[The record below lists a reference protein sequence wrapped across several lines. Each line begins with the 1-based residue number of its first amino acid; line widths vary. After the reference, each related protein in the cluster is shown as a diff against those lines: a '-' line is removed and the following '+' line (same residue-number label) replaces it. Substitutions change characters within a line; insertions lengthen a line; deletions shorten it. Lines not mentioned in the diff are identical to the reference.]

1 MSESANGAVGSPLPN
16 PNAGATQG
24 KSQRN
29 PAPAQK
35 RNKGNRR
42 NQSQPLPPLDGTISD
57 NVTNPVASPRSKKP
71 SKPKQSVSNEAH
83 NQNSNMG
90 KGNGQ
95 KTRPVSVGGP
105 MLPATPA
112 KEQAYAGP
120 TFQASPAPSSLPV
133 PKFLSR
139 SVPNAAAARQQSMQA
154 RLEAENTGGSK
165 EESSP
170 EPDVVAPVQRET
182 MQSPLDI
189 FFQADKAEKQKT
201 QTNDGLLSPQ
211 PAARQPPATEPR
223 NPFAQSSKG
232 IFLRELDGDNEDSLS
247 PKTVPPNQRPP
258 FDERARSSPGT
269 VPQSPKDGQSS
280 DAYTQSLKDLLFK
293 HANGSPT
300 QSSTPPPAH
309 TQHNNPNLQFFH
321 SPSPFNRPPSGPI
334 TPVSNAEQQQQQQH
348 HYALHYG
355 NRNLSPLFKTARETP
370 NRPSNLRQEMPNGY
384 LPPQATQ
391 EPQRQTPRSDANS
404 FSRDF
409 LNQHINANYTAPFP
423 PMPFMNDAPG
433 STPAPFSQPSKSPA
447 QGAPPDG
454 SVDASSSRSSGPQDF
469 EDNLRRMMKLNVAG

>member
-1 MSESANGAVGSPLPN
+1 MSDSVDGTVGSPLPN

-42 NQSQPLPPLDGTISD
+42 NQSQPLPSLDGTISD

-71 SKPKQSVSNEAH
+71 SKPKQGVPNEAH

-154 RLEAENTGGSK
+154 RLEAENTGGQK

-170 EPDVVAPVQRET
+170 EPDVVAPVQREA
-182 MQSPLDI
+182 MQSPLDV

-201 QTNDGLLSPQ
+201 QTNGGLLSPQ
-211 PAARQPPATEPR
+211 SAARPPPATEPR
-223 NPFAQSSKG
+223 NTFAQSSKS
-232 IFLRELDGDNEDSLS
+232 IFLRELNGDSGDSLS
-247 PKTVPPNQRPP
+247 PKTMPPNQRPP
-258 FDERARSSPGT
+258 FNERARSSPGT
-269 VPQSPKDGQSS
+269 VPQSLEDGQGS

-300 QSSTPPPAH
+300 QSNTPPPQ
-309 TQHNNPNLQFFH
+309 TQSNNPNLQSFH
-321 SPSPFNRPPSGPI
+321 SPSPFNRPPSGPT
-334 TPVSNAEQQQQQQH
+334 TPVSTAGQQQQN

-370 NRPSNLRQEMPNGY
+370 NRPSNLRQEMPTGH
-384 LPPQATQ
+384 LPPQSTQ
-391 EPQRQTPRSDANS
+391 EPPRQTPRSDANS

-409 LNQHINANYTAPFP
+409 LNQHINSNYTAPFP
-423 PMPFMNDAPG
+423 PMPFMNDAPSG
-433 STPAPFSQPSKSPA
+433 SAPASFSQPSKPPP
-447 QGAPPDG
+447 QEAPPDG
-454 SVDASSSRSSGPQDF
+454 PVGASSSRSSGPQDF